1 MIRMGSIL
9 GILKEK
15 NGQVAISNIIFEKM
29 LSDIVFSKIERS
41 GMIEIPE
48 KSQFVS
54 DGKLDMVKILNKFHL
69 RQKILIRQVK

>member
-1 MIRMGSIL
+1 MGSIL

-15 NGQVAISNIIFEKM
+15 DGQVAISNIIFEKM

-54 DGKLDMVKILNKFHL
+54 DGKLDRVNIFGC
-69 RQKILIRQVK
+69 QKCRKRIFD

>member
-1 MIRMGSIL
+1 MGSIL

-15 NGQVAISNIIFEKM
+15 DGQVAISNIIFEKM

-54 DGKLDMVKILNKFHL
+54 DGKLDMVNIFGC
-69 RQKILIRQVK
+69 QKCSKRIFD

>member
-1 MIRMGSIL
+1 
-9 GILKEK
+9 
-15 NGQVAISNIIFEKM
+15 M

-54 DGKLDMVKILNKFHL
+54 DGKLDMVKILNKFQNL
-69 RQKILIRQVK
+69 MKTDYRKEDGKFIEQKGRLLFLCFLKE

>member
-1 MIRMGSIL
+1 MGRL
-9 GILKEK
+9 LFR
-15 NGQVAISNIIFEKM
+15 ISYSKKM

-54 DGKLDMVKILNKFHL
+54 DGKLDMVNIFG
-69 RQKILIRQVK
+69 RQKCIKRIID

>member
-1 MIRMGSIL
+1 MGSIL

-15 NGQVAISNIIFEKM
+15 DGQVAISNIIFEKM

-54 DGKLDMVKILNKFHL
+54 DGKLDMVKIFGCQKCNKRIFD
-69 RQKILIRQVK
+69 

>member
-1 MIRMGSIL
+1 MGSIL

-15 NGQVAISNIIFEKM
+15 DGQVAISNIIFEKM

-54 DGKLDMVKILNKFHL
+54 DGKLDTVNIFGCQKCRKRILD
-69 RQKILIRQVK
+69 

>member
-1 MIRMGSIL
+1 MGSIL

-15 NGQVAISNIIFEKM
+15 DGQVAISNIIFEKM

-54 DGKLDMVKILNKFHL
+54 DGNSTWLIYLDARNAEKG
-69 RQKILIRQVK
+69 

>member
-1 MIRMGSIL
+1 MGSIL

-15 NGQVAISNIIFEKM
+15 DGQVAISNIIFEKM

-54 DGKLDMVKILNKFHL
+54 DGKLDMVNIFGCKKRNKRILD
-69 RQKILIRQVK
+69 